1 MEQQNKKIKLDPW
14 GNTLILE
21 APESVTNEELKKLR
35 EEIISDGINK
45 RSYSSAEDSEI
56 DSDDELVMKFVKPKN
71 KNKNSEF
78 DSVSYSFVLSNKL
91 SKIRS
96 ELARSEERLHYLKLD
111 HNTVSVTNQE
121 QTKLIRQYRIEIKHL
136 NEVVKSNNEMLVK
149 MRKNAKIL
157 QIITSFSLFL
167 NSFLSILYHF

>member
-1 MEQQNKKIKLDPW
+1 MEQQNKKIKLDLW
-14 GNTLILE
+14 GNTLDVE
-21 APESVTNEELKKLR
+21 PPETVNEEHLKKLR

-45 RSYSSAEDSEI
+45 RSYSSVENSEI

-71 KNKNSEF
+71 KNKSNEF

-111 HNTVSVTNQE
+111 HNNLTLISQE
-121 QTKLIRQYRIEIKHL
+121 QTKLIRQYRLEIKQL
-136 NEVVKSNNEMLVK
+136 NETVKNNSYTITKIQKNTKIFKIFITITILV
-149 MRKNAKIL
+149 NAF
-157 QIITSFSLFL
+157 TCASFYF
-167 NSFLSILYHF
+167 